1 MLQTAPTKLE
11 YEEILKSLQRK
22 ENATQIIDYLSQVE
36 LEWRRYKWNERS
48 NEMKENKIVIP
59 HILSDN
65 MVEQFFSFIKNE
77 RFYPP
82 TKCLSQIF
90 SKLQT
95 RYHQLITEIQ
105 KLDNKSETKLNPYAI
120 YCQKREIDRC
130 SSYLFRVNIISLSEM
145 IGIVTQTHELYKFSK
160 AYAVNLKE
168 KTCQCSLYD
177 QYGVLCI
184 HALKL
189 RQALTACK
197 VETDF
202 NNLVQYWCLKDFTI
216 EEMKN
221 LCFSPITEIDIEEYN
236 EPRFRELKLKIVD
249 VQADEVISSKR
260 MRGYQEK
267 STPSSQLPQGFKK
280 RSKRKF
286 DEVDDEVLNGVD
298 DELEVE
304 WDDKIGEDDDDNN
317 N

>member
-11 YEEILKSLQRK
+11 YDEILKSLQRQG
-22 ENATQIIDYLSQVE
+22 NATQIIDYLNQVE
-36 LEWRRYKWNERS
+36 LEWRRYKWNERT
-48 NEMKENKIVIP
+48 NEMNENKTVIP

-82 TKCLSQIF
+82 TKCLSQIL

-95 RYHQLITEIQ
+95 RYHQLLTEIQ

-120 YCQKREIDRC
+120 SCQKKEIDRC
-130 SSYLFRVNIISLSEM
+130 SAYIFHVNIISLSEM

-160 AYAVNLKE
+160 AYSVNLKE

-177 QYGVLCI
+177 QYGILCI

-202 NNLVQYWCLKDFTI
+202 NNLVQHWCL
-216 EEMKN
+216 N
-221 LCFSPITEIDIEEYN
+221 RCL
-236 EPRFRELKLKIVD
+236 RL
-249 VQADEVISSKR
+249 
-260 MRGYQEK
+260 
-267 STPSSQLPQGFKK
+267 PSL
-280 RSKRKF
+280 
-286 DEVDDEVLNGVD
+286 L
-298 DELEVE
+298 L
-304 WDDKIGEDDDDNN
+304 
-317 N
+317 